1 MVLCFSNRRNSL
13 ILSGYLIF
21 ATMGTF
27 TFATAETFRF
37 DESPEEAL
45 MSERVFT
52 ELDYTIDWLLEE
64 TTIISSV
71 NNLASPIGHG
81 SLRMLA
87 LLGVQSFLLS
97 SALLSLLQIIQ
108 KKSYLA
114 IKNTILLKLRI

>member
-1 MVLCFSNRRNSL
+1 
-13 ILSGYLIF
+13 
-21 ATMGTF
+21 MGTF

-37 DESPEEAL
+37 DKPPEEAL

-71 NNLASPIGHG
+71 NNHASSIGPG

-87 LLGVQSFLLS
+87 LLGAQSFWLS